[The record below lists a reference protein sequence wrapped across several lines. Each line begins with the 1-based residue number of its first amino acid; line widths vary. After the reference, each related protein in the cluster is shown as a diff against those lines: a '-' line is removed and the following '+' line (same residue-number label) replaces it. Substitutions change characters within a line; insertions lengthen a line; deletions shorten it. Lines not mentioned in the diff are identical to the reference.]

1 MTAFRCTAKLLKVMK
16 EAPETDPAPASNR
29 LGEWTATLVRVG
41 RIQLV
46 LAVSEPTRFAVAID
60 AAPCAT
66 SPQRFASGLLVAL
79 LELEIPAELALAE
92 LEAMLPLQVAASNSR
107 SVLGSLNQFAW
118 QADCA
123 IYSRDA
129 ISARA
134 VPAIWRARSCWSRKA
149 SASRLTVCA
158 RRLTCRQST
167 VARSGRR
174 CRRRAACCADVS
186 AFRRGRM
193 LLAVIPLVLQPVV

>member
-1 MTAFRCTAKLLKVMK
+1 MTAFRCTAKLLKAMK
-16 EAPETDPAPASNR
+16 EAPETDPAPANNR

-60 AAPCAT
+60 AAPYAT
-66 SPQRFASGLLVAL
+66 APQRFTGAL
-79 LELEIPAELALAE
+79 LAALLDLEIPADLAMAE
-92 LEAMLPLQVAASNSR
+92 IEAMLPLQVAASNSR

-129 ISARA
+129 VSALEVTRDLA
-134 VPAIWRARSCWSRKA
+134 GMIVLKPKGIDWPADRVREAFGLPPFDRRARRHDGPPSG
-149 SASRLTVCA
+149 SAWH
-158 RRLTCRQST
+158 
-167 VARSGRR
+167 
-174 CRRRAACCADVS
+174 
-186 AFRRGRM
+186 
-193 LLAVIPLVLQPVV
+193 